1 MYVSCSNERDASLDW
16 YFNYGQIR
24 PVVVARAQYIENDRT
39 TVMEHALK
47 DILEPPEDYNVLN
60 FDYEESLWTNP
71 NTSGNGEPGVWLE
84 TVGKVLTLDW
94 ADGCS
99 PAGLY
104 STVEIES

>member
-1 MYVSCSNERDASLDW
+1 
-16 YFNYGQIR
+16 
-24 PVVVARAQYIENDRT
+24 
-39 TVMEHALK
+39 
-47 DILEPPEDYNVLN
+47 VLN

-104 STVEIES
+104 STVEIEN